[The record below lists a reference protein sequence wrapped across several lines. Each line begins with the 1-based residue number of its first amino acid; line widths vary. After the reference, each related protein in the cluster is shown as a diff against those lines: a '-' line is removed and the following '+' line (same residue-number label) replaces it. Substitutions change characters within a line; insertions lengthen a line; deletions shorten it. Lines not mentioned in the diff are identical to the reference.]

1 MKRVDKQY
9 LKSIEAEKI
18 LEVTVKGKNYKL
30 KIEKK
35 TVILKKIGTLYVHPE
50 CLVLFFQP
58 FQYSLT
64 SRTKQAHRIRTVR
77 TRKLVI

>member
-35 TVILKKIGTLYVHPE
+35 LS
-50 CLVLFFQP
+50 F
-58 FQYSLT
+58 
-64 SRTKQAHRIRTVR
+64 
-77 TRKLVI
+77 

>member
-30 KIEKK
+30 KIERNCHFEENRHPFLIKQ
-35 TVILKKIGTLYVHPE
+35 KID
-50 CLVLFFQP
+50 
-58 FQYSLT
+58 YS
-64 SRTKQAHRIRTVR
+64 
-77 TRKLVI
+77 